1 MSATPKIAA
10 TSNTVER
17 VTTHH
22 SADRA
27 TDHEEKKFSAT
38 IITNFFNNYYRNMAN
53 STTQSLVFKNYP
65 TAGTPNMNN
74 KVVIDLYDYQGLI
87 DFIETYKAMS
97 GKEYAEI
104 IERVF
109 DMKLHACLDIADK
122 YRLNDKSKINVFQD
136 FIIPQLEFTERK
148 DASIQT
154 YINAINSFFENEA
167 KIKTKIYNSVFPHDT
182 HDPEKL
188 PKGVNVIYL
197 QHISKFHDQVLDMV
211 INKGFEKERV
221 LVEVQKLFCKNYTFA
236 DERLTP
242 EQRERYITQMIN
254 PEIIHM
260 VLSPPRIHDK
270 HGNEVIDNKWIER
283 MHVCALNRKTGK
295 VFDTDEPVKAD
306 DKRYIREIVRELM
319 IVKSFYQIIKGG
331 KNARKIVRVVRDG
344 KEVEEAVPMD
354 VDFSECLERYN
365 QIYDSIMKFYHNWQ
379 NRIRKELAEIER
391 NKTKS
396 TGRMSHFSVIDDD
409 ESNADDDAKAHED
422 AERRTY
428 ALFLRYFV
436 DAVLLVQRAFG
447 YNNALKSF
455 VGDIKREV
463 NFKFNKDLRMKL
475 TEMIK
480 ENNVSDAE
488 IEELA
493 NRHFRD
499 WMFLNSPKTYDPNE
513 LSIYSKIGKF
523 CGLPIKKDYRIAVGI
538 AIVAYIQDQLKI
550 VKAANARKKE
560 IQVYIKV

>member
-1 MSATPKIAA
+1 
-10 TSNTVER
+10 
-17 VTTHH
+17 
-22 SADRA
+22 
-27 TDHEEKKFSAT
+27 
-38 IITNFFNNYYRNMAN
+38 
-53 STTQSLVFKNYP
+53 
-65 TAGTPNMNN
+65 MNN

-87 DFIETYKAMS
+87 DFIETFKAMT
-97 GKEYAEI
+97 GKEYSEI

-182 HDPEKL
+182 HDPDKL

-211 INKGFEKERV
+211 INKGYEKERV
-221 LVEVQKLFCKNYTFA
+221 LVEVQKLFCKNYTFT

-254 PEIIHM
+254 PEIIQM
-260 VLSPPRIHDK
+260 VLSPPKILDK
-270 HGNEVIDNKWIER
+270 KGNEVVDNKWIER
-283 MHVCALNRKTGK
+283 MNVCTLNRKTGK
-295 VFDTDEPVKAD
+295 VFSTDELVNSN

-331 KNARKIVRVVRDG
+331 ENARKIVRTVRDG
-344 KEVEEAVPMD
+344 KDVEEAVPMD

-365 QIYDSIMKFYHNWQ
+365 EIYDSIMKFYHNWQ
-379 NRIRKELAEIER
+379 ARIKKELANIKRQEEQAASR
-391 NKTKS
+391 KS
-396 TGRMSHFSVIDDD
+396 HALSVIDD
-409 ESNADDDAKAHED
+409 EDDVINPAAAAMSAHEE

-436 DAVLLVQRAFG
+436 DTVLMVQKAFG

-463 NFKFNKDLRMKL
+463 NFKFNKDLRTKL
-475 TEMIK
+475 TDMIK
-480 ENNVSDAE
+480 KNEVTDEA
-488 IEELA
+488 IDELA
-493 NRHFRD
+493 ERHYRD

-550 VKAANARKKE
+550 VKAANAKKKE